1 MLCTPLGSGAANSWK
16 LRLVVLAG
24 VVLAGVLLALV
35 WGRSARAQ
43 ESSPLLVGLP
53 PDVAAIGE
61 AIAAGDVSSL
71 SATLGGADGNVVRT
85 AYPGDGEPVSVRVA
99 TADLSSFMA
108 PGAFRLEATW
118 RPNVRPHA
126 LIFVASGRAADGTT
140 LALALTVE
148 TVNGR
153 AAVVAY
159 GRILDLSRTLDQF
172 AGQGV
177 LRTPDSPLPPSL
189 GNSASIPPGTLT
201 GFWLLGSILV
211 AAGFATLLGHRPF
224 EQRGGIGR

>member
-1 MLCTPLGSGAANSWK
+1 MLCTPLSSAAANSAK

-24 VVLAGVLLALV
+24 VLLTLV
-35 WGRSARAQ
+35 WGGSARAQ

-53 PDVAAIGE
+53 SDVAAIGE
-61 AIAAGDVSSL
+61 AIAAGDVSAL
-71 SATLGGADGNVVRT
+71 SATLGGADGNVIRT
-85 AYPGDGEPVSVRVA
+85 AYPGDGEPVSVPVA
-99 TADLSSFMA
+99 TADLSSLMA

-126 LIFVASGRAADGTT
+126 LLFVASGRGADGVSV
-140 LALALTVE
+140 ALALTVE
-148 TVNGR
+148 TVNGH

-177 LRTPDSPLPPSL
+177 LRTPDSPLPPSV
-189 GNSASIPPGTLT
+189 GNSTSTPPGTLT
-201 GFWLLGSILV
+201 GFWLLASILV
-211 AAGFATLLGHRPF
+211 AAGFATLLGLRPF
-224 EQRGGIGR
+224 KKHGRTGR